1 MPEITLFGWFHT
13 GIGVL
18 ALVTGFYTL
27 ARFKVI
33 QFQHLAGRTY
43 LICTLIAAASALGI
57 YQHGGFG
64 IAHFLAV
71 LTILAV
77 LVGGVAEKTQWFG
90 GSSPYIQAASYS
102 ATFLFHMIP
111 AITDGL
117 MRLPADA
124 PVVTDLA
131 DPLLR
136 GFYLSFLV
144 AYVVG
149 LGLQMNWLRNNKQ

>member
-1 MPEITLFGWFHT
+1 MDVVVENLGS
-13 GIGVL
+13 L
-18 ALVTGFYTL
+18 KRKVTE
-27 ARFKVI
+27 
-33 QFQHLAGRTY
+33 
-43 LICTLIAAASALGI
+43 IAAASALGI

-102 ATFLFHMIP
+102 ATFLFHMMP

-117 MRLPADA
+117 TRLPAGSLHLEA
-124 PVVTDLA
+124 EISGLVGILGEHLAQTLQLA
-131 DPLLR
+131 D
-136 GFYLSFLV
+136 FLAV
-144 AYVVG
+144 W
-149 LGLQMNWLRNNKQ
+149 N